1 MNQNSNYYLL
11 LDFNASKRFSHHWD
25 YMDKYKSFLEN
36 ANVHYEIWIPKNADS
51 EISISLGVQ
60 ARGVLRSNVYGYER
74 EHDFFQWIVEKMINF
89 ILISLVRK
97 LPENLAEI
105 FKHYLSF
112 FYIYRPYRRIKKM
125 QKRYGKITLV
135 FPTTDSLAIRLLDLC
150 LSKGVLIYGASLRT
164 IGVESKDGFSIK
176 KVENKFLELI
186 YNHPKCNVI
195 LGFETIPYMNILI
208 DNGIPKSRIAWAPV
222 PHEKNTNLPK
232 SNNKIFTIGFLGTAR
247 PNKGFESI
255 PYLINALT
263 SKGIQ
268 FHVLAQKAVYPWQ
281 SYTKA
286 LDTLLNTFSNVEII
300 PANLS
305 DHQFQKVFSGID
317 LLVLPYKIE
326 NYIVAGSGLLF
337 TAADLHI
344 PTLAKKGV
352 AFSWDISEYNL
363 GFLYSDIDEFVKS
376 VECCMKNSVSFEFS
390 RYNFDRNKYFANFM
404 QTQTLSP

>member
-1 MNQNSNYYLL
+1 MKKNSNYYLL

-25 YMDKYKSFLEN
+25 YMDKYKTFLEK
-36 ANVHYEIWIPKNADS
+36 ANIRYEIWIPKNADS
-51 EISISLGVQ
+51 EIFMSLGVKT
-60 ARGVLRSNVYGYER
+60 RGVLRSNVYGYER
-74 EHDFFQWIVEKMINF
+74 EHNFSQWIIEKLINF
-89 ILISLVRK
+89 ILINLVRK
-97 LPENLAEI
+97 LPGYFAEI
-105 FKHYLSF
+105 FKHYFSF
-112 FYIYRPYRRIKKM
+112 FYIYRPYKEIKKM

-150 LSKGVLIYGASLRT
+150 LSKRISIDGASLRT

-176 KVENKFLELI
+176 KVENKYAELI
-186 YNHPKCNVI
+186 YNYPKCKVI

-208 DNGIPKSRIAWAPV
+208 ENGIPENRIAWAPV
-222 PHEKNTNLPK
+222 PHNHNSYSPK
-232 SNNKIFTIGFLGTAR
+232 SNNQVFTIGFLGTAR

-255 PYLINALT
+255 PDLIKTLT

-268 FHVLAQKAVYPWQ
+268 FRALVQKAVYPWQ

-305 DHQFQKVFSGID
+305 DHQFQKIFSSID
-317 LLVLPYKIE
+317 LSVLPYKVE

-344 PTLAKKGV
+344 PTLAKSGV

-363 GFLYSDIDEFVKS
+363 GFLYTNTGEFVKS
-376 VECCMKNSVSFEFS
+376 IERCMKKLDSFEFS
-390 RYNFDRNKYFANFM
+390 RYNSDRNKHFANFI
-404 QTQTLSP
+404 QTKSL